1 MIYQKEYLEMKISS
15 KTIALTTVAAIASL
29 TLSGCSSNVDTI
41 DKLIDEA
48 KYDEALTTF
57 SEWKD
62 MKPEEKEALIERMK
76 ENLAQSL
83 EKYALE
89 QITYDEATALI
100 DTVSSLYISELDE
113 DITQVSVE
121 IKALSESKQ
130 SYKQGLSAYDSKDYL
145 NAIVQFNNVLE
156 NDCNYENATAKAEE
170 AIIAYTNSIT
180 AQVDALLKQG
190 DYQGAAQALDQIN
203 ENVTKANLKSSATIN
218 ESISTLSKKTA
229 VSQGEDYAE
238 KKDYESALKVLN
250 DYRNEYSEEDAEINK
265 LHDEYADQYVDFIV
279 KKVEALRKD
288 KNYLKALEML
298 DNAVEIVNA
307 PEFATLIDKINKE
320 KPTYLCDVLYQNSDR
335 YELLSEGEPVMDTIG
350 NTYEPG
356 NLFEISSS
364 ESGWSNYDG
373 YADYYLGYKYNK
385 LQGVI
390 AVDNQSVEANCTLYI
405 EGDGVVLE
413 TLEFNRLSVP
423 TPIDIDISSVNVL
436 KFRTGDFDGDE
447 GDFYFILS
455 DMVLTHE

>member
-1 MIYQKEYLEMKISS
+1 MKISS

-170 AIIAYTNSIT
+170 AIIAYTDSIT

-250 DYRNEYSEEDAEINK
+250 DYRNEYS
-265 LHDEYADQYVDFIV
+265 
-279 KKVEALRKD
+279 
-288 KNYLKALEML
+288 
-298 DNAVEIVNA
+298 
-307 PEFATLIDKINKE
+307 
-320 KPTYLCDVLYQNSDR
+320 
-335 YELLSEGEPVMDTIG
+335 
-350 NTYEPG
+350 
-356 NLFEISSS
+356 
-364 ESGWSNYDG
+364 
-373 YADYYLGYKYNK
+373 
-385 LQGVI
+385 
-390 AVDNQSVEANCTLYI
+390 
-405 EGDGVVLE
+405 
-413 TLEFNRLSVP
+413 
-423 TPIDIDISSVNVL
+423 
-436 KFRTGDFDGDE
+436 
-447 GDFYFILS
+447 
-455 DMVLTHE
+455 